1 MNKLLDSFSNF
12 TYRNKNFIFLSFL
25 IVPLLWLG
33 VVYLGS
39 LLIFLGHSFF
49 HLDGFT
55 GKIVYEFSFKTLIE
69 LFSSPAN
76 IDILI
81 RTVGLAACVT
91 IGSAII
97 GFPIAYYMAKFTS
110 PKVKIFLFIAIML
123 PLWSSYLSESLFLET
138 YFGQRRE

>member
-12 TYRNKNFIFLSFL
+12 AFRNKNFIFLSFL

-33 VVYLGS
+33 IVYLGS

-55 GKIVYEFSFKTLIE
+55 GQIVYEFSFKTLIE

-81 RTVGLAACVT
+81 RTVGLATCVT
-91 IGSAII
+91 AVS
-97 GFPIAYYMAKFTS
+97 YTH
-110 PKVKIFLFIAIML
+110 LTL
-123 PLWSSYLSESLFLET
+123 PTILLV
-138 YFGQRRE
+138 